1 MASGPDRLAPDHIL
15 TVGAALPLLPIAAT
29 FGYYGLPDSLREL
42 PLVQFAP
49 QFLAYVGLSLWA
61 ARASQVTL
69 QLGLEKEKVRS
80 GLQWGVLTGLLLG
93 GFNTFVILA
102 VYPSL
107 GFDITFLKQTPHG
120 RLPVLLMVP
129 WLICCIALF
138 VEVNFRGFLLGR
150 LAELELQW
158 RGIDSRNQLAPLAEL
173 ESHWLGTDPHQR
185 PALLALAVSS
195 LTFAF
200 DPFMVHTFQH
210 LHWIAVWDGLIWGTI
225 WLRTRNL
232 WITIVAHAVEV
243 IIMYS
248 TVRTA
253 IG

>member
-1 MASGPDRLAPDHIL
+1 MASGPDRPAPSHVV
-15 TVGAALPLLPIAAT
+15 TMGAALALLPIGAT
-29 FGYYGLPDSLREL
+29 FGYYGLPASLKAQL
-42 PLVQFAP
+42 LVQFIP

-61 ARASQVTL
+61 TRASQVSVR
-69 QLGLEKEKVRS
+69 LGLERRTVRN
-80 GLQWGVLTGLLLG
+80 GVQWGILTGLLLG
-93 GFNTFVILA
+93 GLNTFVILS

-107 GFDITFLKQTPHG
+107 GYDITFLKQTPHG

-129 WLICCIALF
+129 WLICGIALF
-138 VEVNFRGFLLGR
+138 IELNFRGFLLGR
-150 LAELELQW
+150 LA
-158 RGIDSRNQLAPLAEL
+158 DL
-173 ESHWLGTDPHQR
+173 ESHWRGTDSRKR

-200 DPFMVHTFQH
+200 DPFMVNTFQH
-210 LHWIAVWDGLIWGTI
+210 LHWIALWDGLIWGTI

-243 IIMYS
+243 MIMYS
-248 TVRTA
+248 AVRAT

>member
-1 MASGPDRLAPDHIL
+1 M
-15 TVGAALPLLPIAAT
+15 GAALALLPIGAT
-29 FGYYGLPDSLREL
+29 FGYYGLPASLKAQF
-42 PLVQFAP
+42 LVQFIP

-61 ARASQVTL
+61 TRASDVAVR
-69 QLGLEKEKVRS
+69 LGLERRTVRN
-80 GLQWGVLTGLLLG
+80 GVQWGILTGLLLG
-93 GFNTFVILA
+93 GLNTFVILS

-107 GFDITFLKQTPHG
+107 GYDITFLKQTPHG

-129 WLICCIALF
+129 WLICGIALF
-138 VEVNFRGFLLGR
+138 IELNFRGFLLGR
-150 LAELELQW
+150 LA
-158 RGIDSRNQLAPLAEL
+158 DL
-173 ESHWLGTDPHQR
+173 ESHWRGTDSRKR

-200 DPFMVHTFQH
+200 DPFMVNTFQH
-210 LHWIAVWDGLIWGTI
+210 LHWIALWDGLIWGTI

-248 TVRTA
+248 AVRAA

>member
-1 MASGPDRLAPDHIL
+1 MASGPDRLAPDHTL

-29 FGYYGLPDSLREL
+29 FGYYGLPDSFREL
-42 PLVQFAP
+42 FLVQFAP
-49 QFLAYVGLSLWA
+49 QLLAYVALGLWA
-61 ARASQVTL
+61 TRATQVTT

-80 GLQWGVLTGLLLG
+80 GLQWGALTGLCLG
-93 GFNTFVILA
+93 SLNTVMILA

-120 RLPVLLMVP
+120 RLPVLVMVP
-129 WLICCIALF
+129 WLICGIALF

-150 LAELELQW
+150 LAELE
-158 RGIDSRNQLAPLAEL
+158 
-173 ESHWLGTDPHQR
+173 SHWWKATPR
-185 PALLALAVSS
+185 PALVALVISS
-195 LTFAF
+195 LTFTF
-200 DPFMVHTFQH
+200 DPFMVNTFQH
-210 LHWIAVWDGLIWGTI
+210 LHWIALWDGLLWGMI

-243 IIMYS
+243 IVMYS
-248 TVRTA
+248 AVRMA